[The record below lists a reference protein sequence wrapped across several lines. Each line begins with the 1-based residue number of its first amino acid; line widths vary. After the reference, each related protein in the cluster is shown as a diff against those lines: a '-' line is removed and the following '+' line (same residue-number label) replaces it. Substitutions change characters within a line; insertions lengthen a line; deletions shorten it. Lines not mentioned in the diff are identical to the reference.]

1 MTNESS
7 NIDSFKNLFPAD
19 NKLYEI
25 IEKLGNDFNKLNNE
39 FINLL
44 EENQDIKQKYNN
56 LSEKNQEILNE
67 NFILKKKLQESDK
80 KFENFQQYVLNFEKK
95 KKIDGIQQL
104 EIISQNLE
112 NNLEILKLNEI
123 NENDIKILKE
133 KNKLYANKISQYQY
147 NIDKSTTFPL
157 IDDKNRNVQL
167 VKDIEN
173 SSSSFMEETP
183 RKMVNQPKRNK
194 AKKTIIRPRI
204 SK

>member
-67 NFILKKKLQESDK
+67 NFILKKNLKENDK
-80 KFENFQQYVLNFEKK
+80 KFEIFQQYVLNFEKK